1 MCYAGHPHRYDT
13 SFEITDERIDVR
25 ASDAERDAVVESL
38 RGHAQ
43 AGRLTS
49 EELEER
55 VAVALAAKTRADLA
69 RLQRD
74 LPAPARRV
82 APRPRP
88 RQERGRPPFVSIAV
102 LLIAIWAVSG
112 GGYFWPVWPLL
123 WFAFIAM
130 MRSGHTR
137 VTGNNRHTW

>member
-1 MCYAGHPHRYDT
+1 MCYAGHHRYET
-13 SFEITDERIDVR
+13 SFEIPDERMDVR

-55 VAVALAAKTRADLA
+55 VEVALAAKTRADLA

-82 APRPRP
+82 VPRPRP
-88 RQERGRPPFVSIAV
+88 RQHRGHPPFVSIAV

-130 MRSGHTR
+130 MRGGHTR